1 MQTPTS
7 GSKIDN
13 FIILLFND
21 RLLMMLGALIVP
33 LIVLSS
39 TKISENADPLILYLI
54 ISLGFMAGLF
64 VIQKSLSNPVIPYLL
79 LQMVLFFIFLDKKIM
94 ANSGLNLKLYA
105 DVFMISSTVAFY
117 HLIKHF
123 KYLWNTFPL
132 FKYLFIYF
140 VITAFYL
147 IFHYYSDFRL
157 NNDVLS
163 LRYAQT
169 LKVGT
174 KINSQ
179 VKREFGD
186 MAQFVLYIDWLIP
199 IICTTISLMLFK
211 GLKTIKDIQSRFL
224 TIIKYFTLILLI
236 HFSLASLTTVVGLND
251 KFINVYGE
259 NDPGTNF
266 FFTMLLLVLLSFKY
280 YISNINFENDKE
292 INFISKILTV
302 TMLYDFILIIF
313 NGIFSEGSSSMILA
327 LFLGL
332 PILLFFNSRLGLSF
346 PFFLSYTNS
355 NFSAL
360 HKMNDAKKES
370 LKQFLKTLLTVV
382 VVGAVLGYFLFR
394 MFSTYSS
401 KTRSVGMR
409 IDHWKDAYYSWI
421 AHLGFLKVLI
431 GYGLDRLL
439 EVVYY
444 ASNSS
449 AIEQGIVSPHNM
461 FLLMIYNQGLVS
473 FLFFGAILST
483 VANSI
488 KSLKDKTI
496 DIGVKIF
503 SSANIAIITSVF
515 VLWFFVDMTLILRI
529 IFFCIIGMIESVKHA
544 LNQCNKELDSS
555 TFISLPNSNLTSPN
569 RVETS

>member
-1 MQTPTS
+1 
-7 GSKIDN
+7 
-13 FIILLFND
+13 
-21 RLLMMLGALIVP
+21 
-33 LIVLSS
+33 
-39 TKISENADPLILYLI
+39 
-54 ISLGFMAGLF
+54 
-64 VIQKSLSNPVIPYLL
+64 
-79 LQMVLFFIFLDKKIM
+79 MVLFFIFLDKKIM
-94 ANSGLNLKLYA
+94 PHTGLNLKLYA
-105 DVFMISSTVAFY
+105 DVFMVSSTVAFY
-117 HLIKHF
+117 NLIKHF

-140 VITAFYL
+140 VITSFYL
-147 IFHYYSDFRL
+147 LFHYYSDFRL

-186 MAQFVLYIDWLIP
+186 MAQFVLYLDWLIP

-211 GLKTIKDIQSRFL
+211 GLKSIKEIQSRFL
-224 TIIKYFTLILLI
+224 TIIKYFTIILLF
-236 HFSLASLTTVVGLND
+236 HFLLASLTTVVGLND
-251 KFINVYGE
+251 TFINIYGE

-280 YISNINFENDKE
+280 YIVSINSENDKN
-292 INFISKILTV
+292 IKFISKILT
-302 TMLYDFILIIF
+302 LAIIYDFILIIF

-332 PILLFFNSRLGLSF
+332 PLLLFLNSRLGLSF
-346 PFFLSYTNS
+346 PFFLSYTDS
-355 NFSAL
+355 SFSAL

-370 LKQFLKTLLTVV
+370 LKQFLKAVLTVV
-382 VVGAVLGYFLFR
+382 VVGAVLGYFLYR

-401 KTRSVGMR
+401 KTHSIGMR
-409 IDHWKDAYYSWI
+409 IDHWKDAYAAWLL
-421 AHLGFLKVLI
+421 HLGFLKVLI

-473 FLFFGAILST
+473 FIFFGAILST
-483 VANSI
+483 VTNSI
-488 KSLKDKTI
+488 KSLENRSI
-496 DIGVKIF
+496 DIGIKIF

-515 VLWFFVDMTLILRI
+515 VLWLFVDMTLILRI
-529 IFFCIIGMIESVKHA
+529 IFFCIIGMIESVKYA
-544 LNQCNKELDSS
+544 LNQCNKDSASS
-555 TFISLPNSNLTSPN
+555 TFISLPNSNLTSLN
-569 RVETS
+569 RVETL